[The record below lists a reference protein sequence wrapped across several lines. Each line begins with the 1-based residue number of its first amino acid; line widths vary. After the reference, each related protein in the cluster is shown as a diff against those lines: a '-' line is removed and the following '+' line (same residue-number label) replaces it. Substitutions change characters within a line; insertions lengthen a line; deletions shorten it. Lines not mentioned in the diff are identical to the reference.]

1 MKISRRK
8 FLKILAAI
16 PVIAAAPMAAAKEKL
31 IPAYYNG
38 MEFKFKPKYENGG
51 ATININDLGKKPIVN
66 EKLETITVSGAS
78 NPTYNGDFT
87 ITVKDNFSHP
97 MLETWANINDI
108 QRMPNEKDNDLR
120 KHIMGK
126 ISKRG

>member
-1 MKISRRK
+1 MLMKKTRK
-8 FLKILAAI
+8 FTIIISFILI
-16 PVIAAAPMAAAKEKL
+16 ISLLSQIYPVFHNLENHAKAQPE
-31 IPAYYNG
+31 I
-38 MEFKFKPKYENGG
+38 
-51 ATININDLGKKPIVN
+51 ID
-66 EKLETITVSGAS
+66 
-78 NPTYNGDFT
+78 NGDFT